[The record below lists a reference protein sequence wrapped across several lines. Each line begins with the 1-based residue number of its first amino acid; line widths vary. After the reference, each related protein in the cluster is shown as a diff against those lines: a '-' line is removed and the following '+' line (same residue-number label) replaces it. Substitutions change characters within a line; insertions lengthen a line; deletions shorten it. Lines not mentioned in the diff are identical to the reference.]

1 MFTGGGTLGHILPID
16 PVTRALRAENPGV
29 GIYFIGTT
37 RGMER
42 EYVEKSGLFTRAFY
56 LDSQGFQRRMTLA
69 NAVTLYKH
77 FRNYKQSKRI
87 LREIKPDIVVG
98 MGGYVSGAV
107 MRAAL
112 ALKIRTAIHEQNSV
126 YGLTN
131 RVLRRRVDKVLLSYD
146 IEKSEKCVLV
156 GNPRESEIRARY
168 RDRIGAVAEKTV
180 LIVGGSRGAA
190 RINDLALGLREKFRE
205 RRIRTWLVTGRDYYR
220 ENAERLAG
228 MSDEGFEIIP
238 FVTDL
243 PELML
248 KARLVVSRAGA
259 TTIAEITALEKVCLL
274 IPSPYVTG
282 NHQEKNALALAS
294 RGAAVMIR
302 ETELNGEGFF
312 MAVTELLE
320 NEPVRKRILNNLA
333 FLAKGDA
340 CAQFVNQLNEMI
352 VT

>member
-1 MFTGGGTLGHILPID
+1 M
-16 PVTRALRAENPGV
+16 
-29 GIYFIGTT
+29 
-37 RGMER
+37 
-42 EYVEKSGLFTRAFY
+42 
-56 LDSQGFQRRMTLA
+56 
-69 NAVTLYKH
+69 
-77 FRNYKQSKRI
+77 
-87 LREIKPDIVVG
+87 
-98 MGGYVSGAV
+98 
-107 MRAAL
+107 
-112 ALKIRTAIHEQNSV
+112 
-126 YGLTN
+126 
-131 RVLRRRVDKVLLSYD
+131 
-146 IEKSEKCVLV
+146 
-156 GNPRESEIRARY
+156 
-168 RDRIGAVAEKTV
+168 
-180 LIVGGSRGAA
+180 IVGGSRGAA

-302 ETELNGEGFF
+302 ETELNGEGFSGGDGT
-312 MAVTELLE
+312 AGKRA
-320 NEPVRKRILNNLA
+320 VRKRILNNLA
-333 FLAKGDA
+333 FLRRRCLRAVQKI
-340 CAQFVNQLNEMI
+340 N
-352 VT
+352 